1 MDVDILENYCIM
13 GLLFNWTFPLD
24 TECRFNVL
32 CTLNLHTISKGLA
45 IDTLLYIIR
54 HFQSRLFSKQ
64 QSNFFQR
71 KNKVFLHFFAK
82 YLPAT
87 LLESSTAVAVVL
99 LTYFTS
105 LGVYLRNICKCIFVE
120 LSKYPKSS
128 SLFLLWLLYPYLD
141 TINKTSFCVCS

>member
-13 GLLFNWTFPLD
+13 GLLLNWTFPLD

-45 IDTLLYIIR
+45 IDTLLLYY
-54 HFQSRLFSKQ
+54 STFSEQTILKTTVDCY
-64 QSNFFQR
+64 QR

-82 YLPAT
+82 HLQAT

-99 LTYFTS
+99 LTYFIS
-105 LGVYLRNICKCIFVE
+105 LGVYLRNICECIFVE
-120 LSKYPKSS
+120 LSNYPKSS
-128 SLFLLWLLYPYLD
+128 LILMWFLNPYLD